1 MSESKIPYRLGLDV
15 GATSV
20 GWAALAL
27 DANGDPCGVL
37 GLGSRIFPDGRAPET
52 RGGPGASLAVGR
64 RIARGQRRRRRR
76 YLRRRGGLMRNLIA
90 FDLMPANAKERK
102 KLARRDPYALR
113 KRALAGEPLT
123 PPELGRALF
132 HLNQRR
138 GFKSNRKTGGGE
150 DKKKATQ
157 ARLDREG
164 LSRALG
170 DQPLGEFLANRRKQ
184 RKPIRARPGQ
194 ELYPE
199 RSMYVDEF
207 DLIKT
212 RQAERHKITPAQWD
226 ALRAIIFHQRP
237 LRPVEP
243 GWCALEANERRAP
256 RAHPDAQE
264 FRILEEVNN
273 LRLSLGRGEERPLN
287 DEERKRAWER
297 LRTGKDIEFKKPT
310 QDIGLPDGAAFNLA
324 RGGRKR
330 LKGDATTKTL
340 AAKELFGEEWLKRD
354 PADRAAIVEFLIDAE
369 DPEDVRK
376 QAERD
381 WGMQEEQAWRLAM
394 AELPA
399 GYVRLS
405 LKAIRKVLPHLR
417 RGLLYNDAVVA
428 AGYPHHSDERNDE
441 AHDRLPYYGVVL
453 DRDVVGADPR
463 APETDEV
470 KRWGRFPNPTVHVG
484 LNQIRRVVNRII
496 DVYGK
501 PEEIVVELARRL
513 KMNKDQRKAQ
523 REAQQEGEER
533 NARYAE
539 MLRREPSPRERLRLR
554 LWEEQGKV
562 CVYTGETIT
571 LDMVV
576 PKATNETEID
586 HILPFSKTLDNGRG
600 NMVLCLADANR
611 VKGDKTPYEAFSGN
625 PPPQGYDYDAILAR
639 ADALPGGR
647 GWRFRDGA
655 MERFEKDDSF
665 LDRHLNE
672 TAYLS
677 RTARRYLAYLYDEKG
692 EGRNRVRAIPG
703 RMTALLRNG
712 WELNKS
718 RKDHRHHAVDAFV
731 VANTTQG
738 MLKRF
743 ADASSKGTAEQ
754 LAVPDPWQGFR
765 SEFNAKFDKTIV
777 SYKPDHGSRDPKSR
791 KTTGKLHEA
800 TAYGLARENGQ
811 APAGQGPVKVVV
823 RKQLDGFKQKKELD
837 AVRDPTLREALHTL
851 WDETGGNQKKK
862 GDDGAATF
870 AAKARGEGVL
880 LNGKRHFPRS
890 VRILD
895 TLDAL
900 RIKDDS
906 GEAYK
911 GYVRGGNAFADVWRI
926 PAGKNKDG
934 KKRKPEWRIVVVP
947 TFDFNQKGFDDRRFL
962 QESKPHPAAKY
973 LTRVRQDDMAALG
986 EGDELRIVRVRKITG
1001 GKSPSIVLDPHHEA
1015 NVAKRAGDKSDPMKT
1030 NAYSAGKLRANKFRK
1045 VGVDEIG
1052 RLHDTGPFREAA
1064 APAAAQGEPAKR
1076 ERAAKPAPAETKPRQ
1091 PSLL

>member
-1 MSESKIPYRLGLDV
+1 MIEPKIPYRLGLDV

-27 DANGDPCGVL
+27 DANGDACGVLDL

-64 RIARGQRRRRRR
+64 RLARGQRRRRRR
-76 YLRRRGGLMRNLIA
+76 YLRRRDVLLKALADYG
-90 FDLMPANAKERK
+90 LMPANAKQRK
-102 KLARRDPYALR
+102 ALARRDPYALR
-113 KRALAGEPLT
+113 KRAISGEPLK
-123 PPELGRALF
+123 PHELGRALF

-138 GFKSNRKTGGGE
+138 GFKSNRKAGGGE

-164 LSRALG
+164 LRRALG
-170 DQPLGEFLANRRKQ
+170 EPEQPLGEFLAARREQ
-184 RKPIRARPGQ
+184 RKPVRARPGQ

-199 RSMYVDEF
+199 RAMYEREF
-207 DLIKT
+207 DLIQA
-212 RQAERHKITPAQWD
+212 RQAERHALTPVQWN
-226 ALRAIIFHQRP
+226 ALRGIIFHQRP

-243 GWCALEANERRAP
+243 GWCAFEENERRAP

-273 LRLSLGRGEERPLN
+273 LRLRLGRGEERPLN
-287 DEERKRAWER
+287 EEERGRAWER
-297 LRTGKDIEFKKPT
+297 LRKGADIEFKKPT
-310 QDIGLPDGAAFNLA
+310 KDLGLPDGAAFNLA

-330 LKGDATTKTL
+330 LKGDATTKRL
-340 AAKELFGEEWLKRD
+340 AAEDLFGEEWLKRD
-354 PADRAAIVEFLIDAE
+354 PADRIAIVEFLIDAE

-376 QAERD
+376 KAERD
-381 WGMQEEQAWRLAM
+381 WGMQEEQARRLAM

-417 RGLLYNDAVVA
+417 RGLRYDEAVVA
-428 AGYPHHSDERNDE
+428 AGYPHHSDFRNAE

-453 DRDVVGADPR
+453 ERDVVGADPK
-463 APETDEV
+463 APESDEV

-496 DVYGK
+496 EVYGK
-501 PEEIVVELARRL
+501 PEEIVVELARGL

-539 MLRREPSPRERLRLR
+539 MLEREPSNFDKRRLRF
-554 LWEEQGKV
+554 WEEQGGKRDEQDAI
-562 CVYTGETIT
+562 CVYTGKTIT
-571 LDMVV
+571 LSMAVSD
-576 PKATNETEID
+576 ETEID
-586 HILPFSKTLDNGRG
+586 HILPFSRTLDNGRG

-611 VKGDKTPYEAFSGN
+611 VKGEKTPCEAFSDS
-625 PPPQGYDYDAILAR
+625 PQGYDYEAILAR
-639 ADALPGGR
+639 ADALPGER

-655 MERFEKDDSF
+655 MERFEKDNSF

-692 EGRNRVRAIPG
+692 EDGEKGEVRVRAIPG

-712 WELNKS
+712 WGLGKS

-743 ADASSKGTAEQ
+743 ADASAKGTAEQ
-754 LAVPDPWQGFR
+754 LAERVPDPWPGFR
-765 SEFNAKFDKTIV
+765 SEFDAKLDNVIV

-791 KTTGKLHEA
+791 KTTGQLHKD
-800 TAYGLARENGQ
+800 TAYGLIGT
-811 APAGQGPVKVVV
+811 PGDGPVEVVV
-823 RKQLDGFKQKKELD
+823 RKPLDGVKRKKELD
-837 AVRDPTLREALHTL
+837 AVRDPILREALKAL

-862 GDDGAATF
+862 DGDDSPTF

-890 VRILD
+890 VRVLDKLD
-895 TLDAL
+895 TLPF
-900 RIKDDS
+900 KDDS
-906 GEAYK
+906 GKAYK
-911 GYVRGGNAFADVWRI
+911 GYVRGGNAFADVWGI
-926 PAGKNKDG
+926 PAGKNQDG
-934 KKRKPEWRIVVVP
+934 KKRKTEWKIVVVS

-962 QESKPHPAAKY
+962 QKSRPHPAAKY

-986 EGDELRIVRVRKITG
+986 EGDDRRIVRVRKITG

-1015 NVAKRAGDKSDPMKT
+1015 NVAKRASDKSDLMKE
-1030 NAYSAGKLRANKFRK
+1030 NKYSAGQLRENKFRK

-1052 RLHDTGPFREAA
+1052 RLRDQGPFPEAD
-1064 APAAAQGEPAKR
+1064 APAAA
-1076 ERAAKPAPAETKPRQ
+1076 
-1091 PSLL
+1091 